1 MGTMKVCLQYYSRP
15 SASTLVVLADH
26 VVMGPSQLLHLMLQG
41 TSGWRWTGEMEIP
54 GVLYEGDFRKSSQ
67 WVALRRDHAKLVAR
81 DKKVYE
87 KFKEHCFLDTRW
99 WSAH

>member
-1 MGTMKVCLQYYSRP
+1 
-15 SASTLVVLADH
+15 
-26 VVMGPSQLLHLMLQG
+26 
-41 TSGWRWTGEMEIP
+41 MEIP

-67 WVALRRDHAKLVAR
+67 WVGLRRDHARLVAR

-99 WSAH
+99 W